1 MGTQT
6 LGSGNTP
13 AKRLHAGLQ
22 AVAKRVS
29 LSVSHSNG
37 EVLNCIRLPHGA
49 VVTDVVFY
57 PGSAL
62 KADSVMRV
70 GTSASAEMYLPS
82 ATYTSVVARATRG
95 LGDRFKISLSDDAAK
110 QFEWLTVS
118 PITQQSVGY
127 LGDVIVTYMLD
138 NVP

>member
-6 LGSGNTP
+6 LGSGRTP
-13 AKRLHAGLQ
+13 AKQVHVGLQ
-22 AVAKRVS
+22 AVAKRIS
-29 LSVSHSNG
+29 LSVSHSSG
-37 EVLNCIRLPHGA
+37 EILNCIPLPHGA

-62 KADSVMRV
+62 TANSVLRI
-70 GTSASAEMYLPS
+70 GTSASAEMYLAS
-82 ATYTSVVARATRG
+82 ATYTTVVARATRG
-95 LGDRFKISLSDDAAK
+95 LGDRFKISLSDDAAVRY
-110 QFEWLTVS
+110 EWLTVS

>member
-1 MGTQT
+1 MGRQT
-6 LGSGNTP
+6 LGSGRTP
-13 AKRLHAGLQ
+13 GRGLHSGLQ

-29 LSVSHSNG
+29 LSVSQSSG
-37 EVLNCIRLPHGA
+37 EVLNCIPLPHGA

-62 KADSVMRV
+62 TANSVLRI
-70 GTSASAEMYLPS
+70 GTSASAEMYMAS
-82 ATYTSVVARATRG
+82 ATYTALAHATRG
-95 LGDRFKISLSDDAAK
+95 LGDRFRISVSDESPVRY
-110 QFEWLTVS
+110 EWLTLS
-118 PITQQSVGY
+118 PITQASVGY